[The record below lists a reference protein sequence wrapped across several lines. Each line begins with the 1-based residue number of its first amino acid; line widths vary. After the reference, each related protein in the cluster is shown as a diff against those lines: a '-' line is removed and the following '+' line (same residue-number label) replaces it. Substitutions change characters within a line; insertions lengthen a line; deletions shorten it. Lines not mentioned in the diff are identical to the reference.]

1 MYEKARAALYL
12 LVVALNTVAL
22 TFGWYSTEQ
31 GAALV
36 ALASAAIGLLAF
48 VNVPFVAHLFRRDPV
63 DED

>member
-31 GAALV
+31 GAAV
-36 ALASAAIGLLAF
+36 VSVASAIIGLLAF
-48 VNVPFVAHLFRRDPV
+48 VNVPWIKRVFRPDAV
-63 DED
+63 DES